1 MPLYCFWFN
10 CTWASSNF
18 RGYFEE
24 IFSTSQENSTLETNV
39 DSTST
44 ESKLSNK
51 DIKNDRESTNE
62 LERTETADQ
71 VHNVEGNLTILGAYY
86 ILGLN
91 LSHNPKC

>member
-1 MPLYCFWFN
+1 MPLHSFWFI
-10 CTWASSNF
+10 CTWVSSNF

-62 LERTETADQ
+62 LEKTETAEQ
-71 VHNVEGNLTILGAYY
+71 VHNVEGMFFYTSTMLGSY
-86 ILGLN
+86 
-91 LSHNPKC
+91 NPL

>member
-1 MPLYCFWFN
+1 MPLYSSWFN
-10 CTWASSNF
+10 CTLVSSNF

-51 DIKNDRESTNE
+51 DVKNDRESNE
-62 LERTETADQ
+62 LERSETAEQ
-71 VHNVEGNLTILGAYY
+71 VHNVEGNFL
-86 ILGLN
+86 LN
-91 LSHNPKC
+91 NTGC